1 MATGLYPD
9 DGVVPCPCSCDRV
22 DTGARVPLEGTRH
35 SLFVASL
42 ARRAVRRDVRRN
54 VRVQDGRVDVFAW
67 DPRQD
72 SPCGNRKV
80 RHHGLG
86 RAPNLL
92 CFPPEPKDKLGGDTW
107 RSGGTQ
113 ESCTT
118 LSALGHSARGARE
131 DRSLDSKACFLS
143 KPVGALQSSV
153 EKTAAEA
160 EHHVVRCCAESRALS
175 PLPVVI
181 LARGNWLRSKP
192 LLVLAL
198 VQSFRS
204 STLRW
209 CQERRPGVEQ
219 RRELAKRWSVPSG
232 ELAQVLIHRRESLRS
247 PYW

>member
-1 MATGLYPD
+1 MNRARLIHKRCLCLIMSYGSFCSVPDGLPVSLGGANVWSLGMGETDLPGASFAARAQRLGGLLPPSAAFPRPLAVWSERYFCWAVRRRPSRWGERNCGAVGDSVKSALMASGLYPD

-72 SPCGNRKV
+72 SPCGNRKD

-92 CFPPEPKDKLGGDTW
+92 RFPSEPKDKLGGDTW

-113 ESCTT
+113 ES
-118 LSALGHSARGARE
+118 
-131 DRSLDSKACFLS
+131 
-143 KPVGALQSSV
+143 
-153 EKTAAEA
+153 
-160 EHHVVRCCAESRALS
+160 
-175 PLPVVI
+175 
-181 LARGNWLRSKP
+181 
-192 LLVLAL
+192 
-198 VQSFRS
+198 
-204 STLRW
+204 
-209 CQERRPGVEQ
+209 
-219 RRELAKRWSVPSG
+219 
-232 ELAQVLIHRRESLRS
+232 
-247 PYW
+247 